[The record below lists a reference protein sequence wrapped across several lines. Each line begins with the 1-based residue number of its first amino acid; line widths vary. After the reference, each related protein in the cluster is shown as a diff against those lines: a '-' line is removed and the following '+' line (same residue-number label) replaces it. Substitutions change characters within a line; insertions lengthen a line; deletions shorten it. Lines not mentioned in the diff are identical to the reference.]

1 MNYHYLQGKKNLLE
15 GVDEDKVLETISDK
29 ISSFFDMKNLCFLF
43 GSGTSAKAIPLM
55 KGLYEGLEKEKEGY
69 SDDEKTFL
77 NGIEDNGN
85 IENVLGVLYSGRSY
99 LADKKNPS
107 DEEKKSLETTNSLI
121 TKIEKYLKSKLD
133 VLNADDWDEEVKKT
147 LDNYKKFYSKIA
159 LRNKELSRVN
169 IFTTNNDMFN
179 EVALDKLSIHYFNG
193 FSGGVMKSFNPASF
207 NYTLSKRM
215 DTSID
220 KYEPVENLVY
230 LYKIHGSVNWIEDEA
245 SNKESFFTIKE
256 LPLRNSSANSSV
268 LVYPT
273 PLKQNKSLGAPY
285 VDLFREFQHKLLEPN
300 TVLFVIGYS
309 FSDEHV
315 NDIIYRALA
324 TNSTMNLVVI
334 NDIGDDKVISKI
346 EDPRIYRLWSTD
358 EVGDEKPIYHFSEL
372 VEKLLPTKNAFD
384 PEPLLKQ
391 FVQELHENR

>member
-1 MNYHYLQGKKNLLE
+1 MEYHFLQGNKKLLD
-15 GVDEDKVLETISDK
+15 GVESDRLLETISDK
-29 ISSFFDMKNLCFLF
+29 IGSFFDMKNLCFLF

-55 KGLYEGLEKEKEGY
+55 KGLYEGLQIEKDSYSNDEKEFLGNI
-69 SDDEKTFL
+69 DDKK
-77 NGIEDNGN
+77 N

-99 LADKKNPS
+99 LTDKANLS
-107 DEEKKSLETTNSLI
+107 DEEKKNLETINSLI
-121 TKIEKYLKSKLD
+121 EKIESYLKTKLD
-133 VLNADDWDEEVKKT
+133 VLNADIWNDETKKT
-147 LDNYKKFYSKIA
+147 LENYKKFYSKIA
-159 LRNKELSRVN
+159 LRNKELSRVS

-179 EVALDKLSIHYFNG
+179 EVALDSLSIHYFNG

-215 DTSID
+215 DTAID

-230 LYKIHGSVNWIEDEA
+230 LYKIHGSVNWIEDETA
-245 SNKESFFTIKE
+245 DKDSFFTIKE
-256 LPLRNSSANSSV
+256 LPLRNTISGGSV

-285 VDLFREFQHKLLEPN
+285 VDLFREFQHKLLETN

-324 TNSTMNLVVI
+324 TNSTMNLVII
-334 NDIGDDKVISKI
+334 NDIGDDKVVSKI
-346 EDPRIYRLWSTD
+346 DDPRIYRVWSSNETTG
-358 EVGDEKPIYHFSEL
+358 EISIHHFSEM
-372 VEKLLPTKNAFD
+372 VEKLFPTKNAFD

>member
-1 MNYHYLQGKKNLLE
+1 MKYHFNQGKKNLLE
-15 GVDEDKVLETISDK
+15 NIDENKHCETICEK

-55 KGLYEGLEKEKEGY
+55 NGLYEGLLGEKDKYPAEEKE
-69 SDDEKTFL
+69 FL
-77 NGIEDNGN
+77 ENIEDDDN

-99 LADKKNPS
+99 LKDLKTPS
-107 DEEKKSLETTNSLI
+107 GDEKKRLETITSLI
-121 TKIEKYLKSKLD
+121 KKIESFLKTKID
-133 VLNADDWDEEVKKT
+133 VLNKDTWDTETCKT
-147 LDNYKKFYSKIA
+147 LDNYKKFYFKVA

-179 EVALDKLSIHYFNG
+179 EVALDNLSIHYFNG

-207 NYTLSKRM
+207 NYTFSKRM
-215 DTSID
+215 DTAID
-220 KYEPVENLVY
+220 KYEPIENLVY
-230 LYKIHGSVNWIEDEA
+230 LYKIHGSVNWIEDDTT
-245 SNKESFFTIKE
+245 SKETFFKIKE
-256 LPLRNSSANSSV
+256 LPLRNEVKDASV
-268 LVYPT
+268 LIYPT

-315 NDIIYRALA
+315 NDIVYRALA

-334 NDIGDDKVISKI
+334 NNISDEKVISKI
-346 EDPRIYRLWSTD
+346 DDPRIYRIWSTD
-358 EVGDEKPIYHFSEL
+358 ETTGENPIHHFSEI
-372 VEKLLPTKNAFD
+372 VEKLIPTKNAFD

-391 FVQELHENR
+391 FVNELHENR

>member
-1 MNYHYLQGKKNLLE
+1 MNYHYFQGKKNLLE

-99 LADKKNPS
+99 LADKKNPT

-300 TVLFVIGYS
+300 TVLFVMGYS

>member
-245 SNKESFFTIKE
+245 SNKESFFTIIE

-300 TVLFVIGYS
+300 TVLFVMGYS

>member
-133 VLNADDWDEEVKKT
+133 VLNADDWNEEVKKT

-230 LYKIHGSVNWIEDEA
+230 LYKIHGSVNWIEDES

>member
-1 MNYHYLQGKKNLLE
+1 MKYHYLQGKKNLLE
-15 GVDEDKVLETISDK
+15 GVDEDKILETISDK
-29 ISSFFDMKNLCFLF
+29 IGSFFDMKNLCFLL
-43 GSGTSAKAIPLM
+43 GSGTSTKAIPLM
-55 KGLYEGLEKEKEGY
+55 KGLYDGLEQEKDGY
-69 SDDEKTFL
+69 TDEEKDFL
-77 NGIEDNGN
+77 DGIEDKEN

-99 LADKKNPS
+99 LADKSNPT
-107 DEEKKSLETTNSLI
+107 DEEKKSLEIIISLI
-121 TKIEKYLKSKLD
+121 AKIEKYLKTKLN
-133 VLNADDWDEEVKKT
+133 VLNNDEWNEEIKKT
-147 LDNYKKFYSKIA
+147 LENYRKFYSKIA
-159 LRNKELSRVN
+159 LRNKELSRVS

-179 EVALDKLSIHYFNG
+179 EVALDSLSIHYFNG

-215 DTSID
+215 DTAID

-230 LYKIHGSVNWIEDEA
+230 LYKIHGSVNWIEDESA
-245 SNKESFFTIKE
+245 GSDSFFTIKE
-256 LPLRNSSANSSV
+256 LPLRNTNTDASV

-309 FSDEHV
+309 FNDEHV

-334 NDIGDDKVISKI
+334 NDIGDDKVIAKI
-346 EDPRIYRLWSTD
+346 DDPRIYRVWSSSETAG
-358 EVGDEKPIYHFSEL
+358 ETSIHHFSEM
-372 VEKLLPTKNAFD
+372 VDKLFPTKNAFD